1 MKEMTLPV
9 TSVAET
15 KKLHWGPV
23 LAAVILTA
31 GMLVVV
37 QIMAKRPMLMVDR
50 YFPEMGWIEIIA
62 LSLYAGFLTP
72 RILNPKTSIRWR
84 TILWLTFSVIF
95 FSQLTLGIL
104 GLESFLMTGKLHL
117 PIPALILAGPIYRG
131 DNFFMPILFGS
142 TLLFIGPAWCSYFC
156 YIGGWDFLASQQV
169 KRPRP
174 MPKWRQPLRVA
185 ILILVVAAAY
195 FLKVSEIPVA
205 LVGRLAALFG
215 LGGLAVIIVRSRKK
229 GVMVHCTTYC
239 PIGAVAN
246 VLGKIAPFRLRIDDD
261 CTGCRKCAMV
271 CRYDALK
278 PENIEQKAPG
288 LSCTLCGDCVGTCKN
303 SNIHYS

>member
-104 GLESFLMTGKLHL
+104 GLESFLMTE
-117 PIPALILAGPIYRG
+117 
-131 DNFFMPILFGS
+131 
-142 TLLFIGPAWCSYFC
+142 IGRAH
-156 YIGGWDFLASQQV
+156 V
-169 KRPRP
+169 
-174 MPKWRQPLRVA
+174 
-185 ILILVVAAAY
+185 
-195 FLKVSEIPVA
+195 
-205 LVGRLAALFG
+205 
-215 LGGLAVIIVRSRKK
+215 
-229 GVMVHCTTYC
+229 
-239 PIGAVAN
+239 
-246 VLGKIAPFRLRIDDD
+246 
-261 CTGCRKCAMV
+261 
-271 CRYDALK
+271 
-278 PENIEQKAPG
+278 
-288 LSCTLCGDCVGTCKN
+288 
-303 SNIHYS
+303 